1 MKEINITRHA
11 LMRYASRVCKYQIIN
26 DRTFD
31 IWKKQNE
38 DKIEGLETD
47 LKTEFQGSEYIC
59 TAAYD
64 THKKAEF
71 FTNKNKMMTYVVVG
85 DNLVTCYAIDYGLDD
100 EGNRSML
107 KVLLENLKRAEI
119 EENNFEDKYF
129 ERKTE
134 INNSIAVANAEIAE
148 LNKKI
153 EKIKGNKALL
163 EQELTNIGL
172 EYEDIK
178 TVIDV
183 AKEKIVRSKMAL

>member
-1 MKEINITRHA
+1 M
-11 LMRYASRVCKYQIIN
+11 
-26 DRTFD
+26 
-31 IWKKQNE
+31 
-38 DKIEGLETD
+38 ETS
-47 LKTEFQGSEYIC
+47 LKAEFQGIEYIC

-71 FTNKNKMMTYVVVG
+71 YINRDKIMTYVVVG

-107 KVLLENLKRAEI
+107 KVLLKNLKRAEI

-129 ERKTE
+129 ERKAE
-134 INNSIAVANAEIAE
+134 INNSIAIANAEITE

-163 EQELTNIGL
+163 EQKLTNIGL
-172 EYEDIK
+172 EYQDIK

>member
-1 MKEINITRHA
+1 
-11 LMRYASRVCKYQIIN
+11 
-26 DRTFD
+26 
-31 IWKKQNE
+31 
-38 DKIEGLETD
+38 
-47 LKTEFQGSEYIC
+47 
-59 TAAYD
+59 
-64 THKKAEF
+64 
-71 FTNKNKMMTYVVVG
+71 MTYVVVG

>member
-1 MKEINITRHA
+1 MKEVNITKHA
-11 LMRYASRVCKYQIIN
+11 FMRYASRIYKYQIIN

-38 DKIEGLETD
+38 DKIEVLEAS
-47 LKTEFQGSEYIC
+47 LKEEFKEARYIN
-59 TAAYD
+59 TAAYEGN
-64 THKKAEF
+64 KKAEF
-71 FTNKNKMMTYVVVG
+71 YINEQLLMTYVVVG

-107 KVLLENLKRAEI
+107 KVLIENLKRAEI

-153 EKIKGNKALL
+153 EKLKGNKTLL